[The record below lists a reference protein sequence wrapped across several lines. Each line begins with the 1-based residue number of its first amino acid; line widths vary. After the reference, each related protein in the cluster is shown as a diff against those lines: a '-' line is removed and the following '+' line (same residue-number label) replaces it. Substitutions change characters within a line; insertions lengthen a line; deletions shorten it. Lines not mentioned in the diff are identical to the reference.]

1 MILLCACNLNLLYG
15 EYYLAKVMV
24 SPGRSGW
31 AGLLALGSP
40 SGDTALCTYPVY
52 TANGIRQARHT
63 ISWLVW
69 LLQFNPRLIGC
80 FRCGAQKGN
89 WWSLVRLRN
98 MTLLSFVATLL
109 VNAGL
114 VRQAGGWGGG
124 VHHRSRYLVVHVAL
138 IFSGRNS
145 KSRSEMRPLESE
157 MAGEIEI
164 ISNRQLLESQGAYP
178 HIPFLNSHRK
188 SSKCLHA
195 NLVSSDASLPRT
207 QSCSRAS
214 KEDTGPLIVIPT
226 ASTRLLFKMPHRPC
240 TTLQSARE
248 VWPSRPRI
256 VSVPMWEKFKA
267 ALQLALLQ
275 VLLSGLN
282 LLNTFRP
289 RLSPCP
295 PIRLALTAIAR

>member
-1 MILLCACNLNLLYG
+1 MQSKSAIWWVLLG
-15 EYYLAKVMV
+15 ESDGEPWAFGL
-24 SPGRSGW
+24 GW
-31 AGLLALGSP
+31 ASGSRLTKWGYGTVYV
-40 SGDTALCTYPVY
+40 SSIYGKRHSASQAHHKLVGMASPVQPQ
-52 TANGIRQARHT
+52 TD
-63 ISWLVW
+63 W
-69 LLQFNPRLIGC
+69 LLSVWGSKRE
-80 FRCGAQKGN
+80 
-89 WWSLVRLRN
+89 LVEFSETPQYDVTVLR
-98 MTLLSFVATLL
+98 SCTLL

-124 VHHRSRYLVVHVAL
+124 VHHRSPYLVVHVAL